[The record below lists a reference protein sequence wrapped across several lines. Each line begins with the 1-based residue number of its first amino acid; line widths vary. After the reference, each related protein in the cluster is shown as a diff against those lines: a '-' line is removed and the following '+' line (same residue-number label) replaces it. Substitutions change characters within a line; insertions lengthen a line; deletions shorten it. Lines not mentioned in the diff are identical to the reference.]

1 MYFVIKN
8 DILYCNHNM
17 FFKFYNIAYHKIH
30 LFIHIFC
37 IYSPAKKLYNICE
50 MGMKE
55 KILKEQLGSKIR
67 QYLKR
72 LNLTQ
77 ESFGEKINRDQRQIS
92 LIENGVCF
100 PTPEILIKMSDIFN
114 CKIRDLFDFYTI
126 DDIKNVKLNI
136 YEIISNLT
144 EEKLRIVYSILK
156 NI

>member
-1 MYFVIKN
+1 
-8 DILYCNHNM
+8 
-17 FFKFYNIAYHKIH
+17 
-30 LFIHIFC
+30 
-37 IYSPAKKLYNICE
+37 
-50 MGMKE
+50 MKE

-67 QYLKR
+67 QYRKR

-77 ESFGEKINRDQRQIS
+77 ESFGEKINLDQRQIS

-114 CKIRDLFDFYTI
+114 CKIRDLFDFDTI